1 MKKAILTISILMSAL
16 SALSQASVQW
26 DYFGRSDFRN
36 HDKEVCGNGSM
47 QRVKARVNVPLSVK
61 IDQWNAPRV
70 WNVTLSATQAWLDN
84 DGMAVDLNP
93 ERIINANVSLSH
105 IRNISEYWTLIASA
119 GVGIYAPD
127 NYVRWS
133 SVLAN
138 AGAIFAYRLSDNL
151 SIGLGVGLTNSY
163 GAPMIMP
170 MGYIDWRVR
179 GKVNVSLNIS
189 NGVMAKVSINATPWL
204 TVDLAPIEFDG
215 MSAVVR
221 KDDKDKLYSMF
232 MIRSTASLNFNV
244 SRKFSIFA
252 GGGGVLLR
260 NSSIKERKIG
270 SLFGG
275 DDKDKYRFKTAPQIV
290 CGLRYKF

>member
-1 MKKAILTISILMSAL
+1 MKKAILTLLMAVTSLMASA
-16 SALSQASVQW
+16 QASVQW
-26 DYFGRSDFRN
+26 DWFMRSDFRN
-36 HDKEVCGNGSM
+36 HDKEVCGSGSM
-47 QRVKARVNVPLSVK
+47 QRVKARVNVPFGVSMDK
-61 IDQWNAPRV
+61 WNQPRV
-70 WNVTLSATQAWLDN
+70 WNVTLSATHAWLDN
-84 DGMAVDLNP
+84 NGMAKELNP
-93 ERIINANVSLSH
+93 DCIINANVSLSH
-105 IRNISEYWTLIASA
+105 IRNISENWTLIASA

-151 SIGLGVGLTNSY
+151 SVGLGVGLTNSY

-170 MGYIDWRVR
+170 MGYVDWKVR

-232 MIRSTASLNFNV
+232 MIRSNGSLNFNV
-244 SRKFSIFA
+244 SRKFSIFI

-260 NSSIKERKIG
+260 NTSIKDRKIG

-275 DDKDKYRFKTAPQIV
+275 DDKNKYRFKTAPQIM
-290 CGLRYKF
+290 CGIRYKF